1 LGVDRRIIERW
12 VQDFRLRGAAGVVG
26 GDQLSRRQGP
36 KVDERWTET
45 GRVPPRG
52 VNGLHRDLVSG
63 LVLTMP

>member
-12 VQDFRLRGAAGVVG
+12 MQDFRLRGAAGVVG

-45 GRVPPRG
+45 PLEVMAEHTGSPS
-52 VNGLHRDLVSG
+52 HRARW
-63 LVLTMP
+63 